1 MIETIE
7 TTRAIDEVGQALTD
21 GAADCGL
28 SVLNTHDLAQR
39 MTDKGHPFETAVRV
53 YDVCSAPHAHRVLS
67 TRLEMATA
75 MPCRI
80 AVYEEDGTTRL
91 STLRPSILLALF
103 REKDLEPVAD
113 EIESRITKLMEY
125 AAHG

>member
-7 TTRAIDEVGQALTD
+7 TTRGVDAVGRALED
-21 GAADCGL
+21 GAAEFGL

-39 MTDKGHPFETAVRV
+39 MTDKGHPFDTAVRV
-53 YDVCSAPHAHRVLS
+53 YDVCSAAHAHTVLS
-67 TRLEMATA
+67 KRIEMATA

-80 AVYEEDGTTRL
+80 AVYEEDGSTRL
-91 STLRPSILLALF
+91 ATLRPTILLALF
-103 REKDLEPVAD
+103 REKSLEPVAA
-113 EIESRITKLMEY
+113 EIETRLVKLMEH